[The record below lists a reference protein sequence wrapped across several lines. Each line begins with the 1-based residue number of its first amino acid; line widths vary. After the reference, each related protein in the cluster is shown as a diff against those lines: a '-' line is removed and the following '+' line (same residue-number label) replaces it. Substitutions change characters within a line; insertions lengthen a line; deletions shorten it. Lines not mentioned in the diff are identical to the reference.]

1 MSFNELPSLFF
12 IITCPQNMRRKLI
25 FSHKINGSQ
34 KDLKFK
40 ISYVFEKEEKYDNI
54 IYSIII
60 VTYKNNLNKEDKVSI
75 IAEFDDKKYSSK
87 KLHLKNGEPEFCYN
101 LDFEDKN
108 GNKLKS
114 LDTGIQ
120 YNIFKEYISRQKKEI
135 QEKLQNDMKKS
146 LIRDIDTKNLI
157 SPNLYF
163 SLLSDFGFKDTFSKS
178 LIDKFDYSIFQEGT
192 FNFGNPLQK
201 SMIENL
207 ETENNNK
214 SDPDLNIEK
223 MKIHYYYF
231 NNRDN
236 FDEYLSKARFS
247 NEIAE
252 SIAQNEKSFPHLN
265 EVSHNIIS
273 LCNNGENIGKI
284 LSQSN
289 DINTILSKLD
299 KHSDHIS
306 KIVQKENK
314 PLNIKFN
321 KSQIINSDPKKL
333 ISNYKNLWN
342 FEKQNNLFLSNLTL
356 NEIIDSFM
364 DGNKDD
370 LEKIIIFKHS
380 ILENIEGDTL
390 DIKNKINKKIHENVK
405 ELHKN
410 KNEK

>member
-1 MSFNELPSLFF
+1 
-12 IITCPQNMRRKLI
+12 
-25 FSHKINGSQ
+25 
-34 KDLKFK
+34 
-40 ISYVFEKEEKYDNI
+40 
-54 IYSIII
+54 
-60 VTYKNNLNKEDKVSI
+60 
-75 IAEFDDKKYSSK
+75 
-87 KLHLKNGEPEFCYN
+87 
-101 LDFEDKN
+101 
-108 GNKLKS
+108 
-114 LDTGIQ
+114 
-120 YNIFKEYISRQKKEI
+120 
-135 QEKLQNDMKKS
+135 MKKS
-146 LIRDIDTKNLI
+146 LIRDIDKKNLI

-223 MKIHYYYF
+223 MKIYYYYF
-231 NNRDN
+231 NDRDN

-273 LCNNGENIGKI
+273 LCNNGEIIEKI
-284 LSQSN
+284 LSQSD

>member
-1 MSFNELPSLFF
+1 MSFNEPSLFF
-12 IITCPQNMRRKLI
+12 IITFPQNMRKSLI
-25 FSHKINGSQ
+25 LSHKVNGSQ

-40 ISYVFEKEEKYDNI
+40 ISYVLEKEEKYDNEM
-54 IYSIII
+54 YSIII
-60 VTYKNNLNKEDKVSI
+60 ATYVNNLEKEYRASI
-75 IAEFDDKKYSSK
+75 IAEFGDNKYTSK
-87 KLHLKNGEPEFCYN
+87 KLRLKNGSPEFCYN
-101 LDFEDKN
+101 LDFQDEN
-108 GNKLKS
+108 GNKLRS

-120 YNIFKEYISRQKKEI
+120 YNIFQEYMPRQKKEV
-135 QEKLQNDMKKS
+135 QEKLNDDTKKS
-146 LIRDIDTKNLI
+146 LIHDIDKNRLV

-163 SLLSDFGFKDTFSKS
+163 SVLSNFGHDDKFSKN

-192 FNFGNPLQK
+192 LNFGNPLQK

-207 ETENNNK
+207 GIENNSQKN
-214 SDPDLNIEK
+214 PDLKIGK
-223 MKIHYYYF
+223 MSAYYYYF
-231 NNRDN
+231 NDRDN
-236 FDEYLSKARFS
+236 FDDHLAKEPLSI
-247 NEIAE
+247 EIAE
-252 SIAQNEKSFPHLN
+252 SIAENEKNFPDLN
-265 EVSHNIIS
+265 EVSENIIS
-273 LCNNGENIGKI
+273 LCNNVEKIEKI
-284 LSQSN
+284 LSQSD